1 MKKKTME
8 QIISENHKKGLE
20 QATDSYYAELLR
32 KRIQEPKRENFK
44 NGIIVG
50 VASML
55 IIFLMAKALIHM
67 DNEAMENCM
76 ANGYSENVCAAVVQ

>member
-20 QATDSYYAELLR
+20 KATDSYYAELLR
-32 KRIQEPKRENFK
+32 KRIQEQKRENFK

-50 VASML
+50 VAGML

-67 DNEAMENCM
+67 DNEAMKNCM
-76 ANGYSENVCAAVVQ
+76 VQGYSENVCAAVVQ